1 MLFKVQKILLQKLYQ
16 NNPEYRKQI
25 KRICYREG
33 VIITKATKPEEKTA
47 YNMYYEFSEKVNHL
61 PSHRI
66 LAINR
71 GESEEFLK
79 VKIEKPEDKILDLIN
94 RDIIKQKTQFTTI
107 LEETIEDS
115 WSRLIE
121 PSIER
126 EIRSR
131 LNRKSR
137 NSSY

>member
-1 MLFKVQKILLQKLYQ
+1 
-16 NNPEYRKQI
+16 
-25 KRICYREG
+25 
-33 VIITKATKPEEKTA
+33 
-47 YNMYYEFSEKVNHL
+47 MYYEFSEKVNHL

-126 EIRSR
+126 EIRSD
-131 LNRKSR
+131 LTEKAETQAIKVFGKMQNL
-137 NSSY
+137 YF